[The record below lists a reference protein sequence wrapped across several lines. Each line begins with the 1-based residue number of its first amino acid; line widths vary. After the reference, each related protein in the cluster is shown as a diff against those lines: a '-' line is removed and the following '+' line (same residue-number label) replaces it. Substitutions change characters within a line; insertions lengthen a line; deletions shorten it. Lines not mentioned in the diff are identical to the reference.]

1 MTTSM
6 SRTAARYG
14 TVVDDGDVF
23 VRTREGRLRVGA
35 LEEIV
40 SLAGGPAWEISYT
53 ERQKR
58 RYPDLDTS
66 DEGLVVDVVDI
77 VNAMVLDDGFLDAL
91 ETLPAEADGEAD
103 VAPRTGLFVGRLLG
117 YLETGLE

>member
-1 MTTSM
+1 M
-6 SRTAARYG
+6 SRTAGRYR
-14 TVVDDGDVF
+14 TEVDDGEVF
-23 VRTREGRLRVGA
+23 VRTGEGRLRVGE
-35 LEEIV
+35 LDEIV
-40 SLAGGPAWEISYT
+40 SLVGGPAWEISYT

-77 VNAMVLDDGFLDAL
+77 VRAMELDEGFLASL
-91 ETLPAEADGEAD
+91 ETLPVDPDAAD
-103 VAPRTGLFVGRLLG
+103 VSPRTGLFVGRLLG